1 MRSAAET
8 AFSTIAMDADSPI
21 GIFDSG
27 LGGLSVAREIRDLL
41 PGEDLLYIA
50 DSAWCPYGGRPLSE
64 IRERAHF
71 LTESLLSAGAKLIV
85 VACNTAT
92 IAAVESL
99 RDTYPVGFVGMEPAV
114 KPAVAATR
122 GGVVGVLAT
131 GAALSG
137 EKFHQ
142 LVARHAGGVRVITQP
157 CPGLVEQVEL
167 GDLDGRETRSLVRR
181 YTLPLLEAGADTL
194 VLGCTHYPL
203 LRPLIQSVVGPDIQL
218 IDTGAAVARQV
229 ARLLEKDGLRR
240 APPDRE
246 GNIRFR
252 TTGDAVSLSR
262 VLPKLWPGRSVEPW

>member
-1 MRSAAET
+1 
-8 AFSTIAMDADSPI
+8 MDAQSPI

-27 LGGLSVAREIRDLL
+27 LGGLSVAREIHNLL

-50 DSAWCPYGGRPLSE
+50 DSAWCPYGGRQHDE
-64 IRERAHF
+64 IRARAHF

-99 RDTYPVGFVGMEPAV
+99 RATYPIGFVGMEPAV

-157 CPGLVEQVEL
+157 CPGLVEQVET
-167 GDLDGRETRSLVRR
+167 GDLDGEQTRALVRQ
-181 YTLPLLEAGADTL
+181 YALPLLEAGADTL

-203 LRPLIQSVVGPDIQL
+203 LRPLIQSVVGPEVQL

-229 ARLLEKDGLRR
+229 ARMLQKDGL
-240 APPDRE
+240 ANPESARE
-246 GNIRFR
+246 GKLRLR
-252 TTGDAVSLSR
+252 TTGAPDALAR
-262 VLPKLWPGRSVEPW
+262 VLPKLWPGQGMEIW

>member
-1 MRSAAET
+1 
-8 AFSTIAMDADSPI
+8 MDKDSPI
-21 GIFDSG
+21 GVFDSG
-27 LGGLSVAREIRDLL
+27 LGGLSVAREIHDLL
-41 PGEDLLYIA
+41 PGEDLLYLA
-50 DSAWCPYGGRPLSE
+50 DSAYCPYGGRPLSE

-71 LTESLLSAGAKLIV
+71 LTESLLSSGAKLIV

-99 RDTYPVGFVGMEPAV
+99 RATYPVGFVGMEPAV

-122 GGVVGVLAT
+122 TGVVGVLAT

-157 CPGLVEQVEL
+157 CPGLVELVET
-167 GDLDGRETRSLVRR
+167 GDLDGAETAALVRR
-181 YTLPLLEAGADTL
+181 YALPLLEQGADTL

-203 LRPLIQSVVGPDIQL
+203 LRALIQSIVGPDIKL

-229 ARLLEKDGLRR
+229 ARLLEKDGLARPETSHAGR
-240 APPDRE
+240 LRV
-246 GNIRFR
+246 R
-252 TTGDAVSLSR
+252 TTGDAASLTR
-262 VLPKLWPGRSVEPW
+262 IFPNLWPGQCVEKW